1 MTSASGEQCVVEDG
15 GTVIDNG
22 GELAIGPCLDAIAA
36 ADGREVFHFSEDGQI
51 VNTVGDKCVT
61 LVDGE
66 TAGGGKIIMQPCSS
80 SSSSGDGRSSWTF
93 QPNSQLKLTQM
104 GNFCLTMVGEAS
116 ADQDEA
122 MGAEISATSSQHG
135 HFVENIVDNDENTFW
150 ASAFDAAENAPVDIE
165 IPFGS
170 TKHVIDFEISW
181 EYPAKSF
188 DIQVANGGTW
198 SSFFSTSDNNLNL
211 TAISAHSVRGSK
223 LRIRMH
229 EPHPVWG
236 VLDGQALY
244 GIKSIRAKAST
255 KRAIVRDCAEAEEN
269 VDARDKFFLTAV
281 PEFDPTAVAGA
292 KATAGLLGA
301 AEQHLGSLLARLHA
315 QMPSL
320 RECGIA
326 GALFC
331 EKAARVGLQS
341 PEFAK
346 ACSSRAHVSFTSDV
360 ATWKRNS
367 AVELSAN
374 DPTTDAI
381 KAIDRHLHIDS
392 HSLSELITTCRATSD
407 SVFGQASHLLL
418 ARLSDV
424 IPDPHR
430 TQ

>member
-22 GELAIGPCLDAIAA
+22 GELAIVPCLDAIAA

-122 MGAEISATSSQHG
+122 MGAKISATSSQHG
-135 HFVENIVDNDENTFW
+135 HSVQNVVDNDESTFW
-150 ASAFDAAENAPVDIE
+150 ASALDAAENAPVDIE

-188 DIQVANGGTW
+188 DIQVASGGTW

-236 VLDGQALY
+236 VLDGHALY
-244 GIKSIRAKAST
+244 GIKSIRAKTST
-255 KRAIVRDCAEAEEN
+255 KRAIVSDCAEAEEN

-281 PEFDPTAVAGA
+281 PEFDPIAVAGVKSTA
-292 KATAGLLGA
+292 HFLVASQHHLAGLL
-301 AEQHLGSLLARLHA
+301 
-315 QMPSL
+315 
-320 RECGIA
+320 
-326 GALFC
+326 
-331 EKAARVGLQS
+331 
-341 PEFAK
+341 
-346 ACSSRAHVSFTSDV
+346 D
-360 ATWKRNS
+360 
-367 AVELSAN
+367 
-374 DPTTDAI
+374 
-381 KAIDRHLHIDS
+381 
-392 HSLSELITTCRATSD
+392 
-407 SVFGQASHLLL
+407 
-418 ARLSDV
+418 
-424 IPDPHR
+424 
-430 TQ
+430 